1 MEDFSARDLAQAG
14 GPGRISAIDA
24 MRALAMTAVVAEH
37 SKLLSFGWSG
47 VWLFYVISGFVVTGT
62 LMKGRATETAGRALG
77 NFYARR
83 ALRIVPIYALVVAIG
98 FLATLASGGPAR
110 IDTLA
115 SLVFF
120 YNNFALAAGYGNF
133 PAFDVGNLWT
143 ISVEMQFYAMYGLL
157 FILCERR
164 LVVLLLMAL
173 IVLCPFGRWLYG
185 SYLLARHVAPDQA
198 AFAIYSSSILQFD
211 AFAAGCLLALYRAR
225 LSMKVAWRLIAAGVA
240 AMTSYCMT
248 YVLVNIA
255 HGDRGV
261 AIFRNVI
268 SGILFGQHREVF
280 VYMPFVILAAGL
292 VCLVVVRPPPNLKLL
307 TVLAAIGE
315 ISYGGYI
322 YHVTILR
329 WAGFLGSL
337 LHPSGAAVFLVRG
350 AVFAVAMTLTISLAW
365 LSYKNLERPL
375 ISFGGRL
382 LRGRGPDPA
391 TRLA

>member
-14 GPGRISAIDA
+14 GVGRISAIDA

-62 LMKGRATETAGRALG
+62 LMKGRATETAARALG
-77 NFYARR
+77 TFYARR

-98 FLATLASGGPAR
+98 FLVTLASGGPSH
-110 IDTLA
+110 IDTLC
-115 SLVFF
+115 SLVLF

-164 LVVLLLMAL
+164 LVVILLMAL
-173 IVLCPFGRWLYG
+173 IVVCPLGRWLYG
-185 SYLLARHVAPDQA
+185 SYLLARNVAPEQA
-198 AFAIYSSSILQFD
+198 AFAIYSSSVLQFD

-225 LSMKVAWRLIAAGVA
+225 LSVRVAWRLIAAGIA
-240 AMTSYCMT
+240 AMISYCMA
-248 YVLVNIA
+248 YGLVNIA
-255 HGDRGV
+255 DGDRGIN
-261 AIFRNVI
+261 IFRNVI

-292 VCLVVVRPPPNLKLL
+292 ICLVVVRPPPNLKVV
-307 TVLAAIGE
+307 TALAAIGE

-329 WAGFLGSL
+329 WAGYLGSL
-337 LHPSGAAVFLVRG
+337 LHPSGPAIFLVRG
-350 AVFAVAMTLTISLAW
+350 AVFASAMALTIGLAW
-365 LSYKNLERPL
+365 LSYKNFERPL
-375 ISFGGRL
+375 ISLGGRL
-382 LRGRGPDPA
+382 LRGRRADPV